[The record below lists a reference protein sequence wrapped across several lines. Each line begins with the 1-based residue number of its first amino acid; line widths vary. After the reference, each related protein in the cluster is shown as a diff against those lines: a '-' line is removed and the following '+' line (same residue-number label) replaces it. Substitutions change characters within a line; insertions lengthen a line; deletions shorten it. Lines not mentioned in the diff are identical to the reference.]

1 MEQLVRIVTDSSC
14 DLPRRLVER
23 FKIAV
28 APLTVHF
35 GSAVYEDG
43 ELSVEE
49 FWQKAAGPHHPRTS
63 QPSVGKFEQL
73 FEGLVAQGKQVL
85 CLTITSKHSGTFNA
99 AHLAAQRFGQAVR
112 VFDSLSLSL
121 GLGLQAL
128 TAAQAAQAGGS
139 MQELLALLED
149 MRARM
154 RLMIVLDTL
163 ENLRRGGRADGFIAV
178 VDRMTRALN
187 IKAVINVVEGQ
198 LRLLGAARSFQRGLR
213 RVLNL
218 VEGLGTPASPGSVSG
233 CERRGQ
239 RCPPTPVW
247 ESSASWRC
255 PSPRRSEVVTPSIT
269 GLSNESHPTG
279 RKHPALCADEGR
291 RCSLPAGLLEPPG
304 YAPVP

>member
-14 DLPRRLVER
+14 DLPRRVVER

-43 ELSVEE
+43 ELSAEE

-99 AHLAAQRFGQAVR
+99 AHLAAQRFGQAVE

-128 TAAQAAQAGGS
+128 AAARAAQAGRS
-139 MQELLALLED
+139 MHEILALLED
-149 MRARM
+149 VRARM

-163 ENLRRGGRADGFIAV
+163 ENLRRGGRADGFIAA

-187 IKAVINVVEGQ
+187 IKIIIDVVEGQ

-218 VEGLGTPASPGSVSG
+218 VEGLGPPEDLAVVHTRRQETAEEVADRLA
-233 CERRGQ
+233 ERTGFSRERIWVRETG
-239 RCPPTPVW
+239 PV
-247 ESSASWRC
+247 
-255 PSPRRSEVVTPSIT
+255 
-269 GLSNESHPTG
+269 LSCH
-279 RKHPALCADEGR
+279 
-291 RCSLPAGLLEPPG
+291 AGVGVIGVLT
-304 YAPVP
+304 VPMPQTA